1 MNKLLLT
8 IVCCCLIFSVSC
20 SGRRSNVNLSSY
32 NSKSSYV
39 IYDKYSRISGRV
51 ESSPAGGFVVYDK
64 NSRITHRIK

>member
-8 IVCCCLIFSVSC
+8 IVCCCLILSVGC
-20 SGRRSNVNLSSY
+20 VGHRHNNLTSVT
-32 NSKSSYV
+32 NRSSYV

-51 ESSPAGGFVVYDK
+51 ESSSAGGFVVYDK